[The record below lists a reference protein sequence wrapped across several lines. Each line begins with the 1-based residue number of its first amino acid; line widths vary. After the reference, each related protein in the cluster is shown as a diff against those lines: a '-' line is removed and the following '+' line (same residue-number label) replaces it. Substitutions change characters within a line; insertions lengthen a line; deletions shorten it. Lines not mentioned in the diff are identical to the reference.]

1 MLYPL
6 NTFQASNEICRLRQ
20 NKKLIKKITKIKK
33 NRMNSVAPDPRA
45 RTSLICD

>member
-20 NKKLIKKITKIKK
+20 NKKINQENNKNKKK
-33 NRMNSVAPDPRA
+33 SYELGGA
-45 RTSLICD
+45 